1 MKPGEMISK
10 EDFAQLLRDAL
21 NKLYDITSLGQHPL
35 ANILAIPEQAAVQRA
50 RKLRQ
55 LLIQYIEQLRPSPD
69 IPAQSPDWRAYQ
81 ILEKRFIEGM
91 DTNEI
96 LHEMAISRAQFFRDQ
111 GRILDILTEQIWEQV
126 EKHSQNQVLEN
137 LSDETQLLIRESQIE
152 VLNLPDL
159 LLEMEPMINAICAN
173 KGLSWSLDT
182 GRGILQLPLNRVL
195 FRQMF
200 LSFLN
205 AIPKPKKKAILRF
218 QIFEESG
225 EAGIR
230 IVYPQEIIEL
240 EQESYRTAGS
250 LGEHLRANIEQTEN
264 DNGSLFRI
272 YWQRENKNRTLLL
285 VDDNQDLVSLF
296 ERYLS
301 ESVWQLSSANSVAQA
316 YAYLQTAH
324 PDVIILDVMMPDT
337 DGWDLLLQL
346 RAQAETKAIPVIVCS
361 AVQNRDLA
369 IALGA
374 NAYLAKPVSAD
385 MLEQA
390 LRACLSN

>member
-55 LLIQYIEQLRPSPD
+55 LLIQYIEQLRPSSD
-69 IPAQSPDWRAYQ
+69 TPAQSPDWRAYQ

-126 EKHSQNQVLEN
+126 QKQSQSQVLEN

-173 KGLSWSLDT
+173 KGLSWGLDT
-182 GRGILQLPLNRVL
+182 GRDILQVPLNRVL

-200 LSFLN
+200 LTFLN
-205 AIPKPKKKAILRF
+205 AIPHSEKDAVLRF

-230 IVYPQEIIEL
+230 IVHPQEIIEL

-250 LGEHLRANIEQTEN
+250 LGGHLKANIEQTEN

-301 ESVWQLSSANSVAQA
+301 ESVWQLNSANSVAQA

-346 RAQAETKAIPVIVCS
+346 RAQAETKAIPVVVCS